1 MCFQFIKHLYR
12 VCWFK
17 TRPKCTINHLS
28 LEGEPIKIKTMLT
41 DNNTDT
47 EKTLSEG
54 GNAEIT
60 FFIDK
65 ANRDFYTLW
74 TLERDVL
81 LQNFR
86 SKEIEY

>member
-1 MCFQFIKHLYR
+1 
-12 VCWFK
+12 
-17 TRPKCTINHLS
+17 
-28 LEGEPIKIKTMLT
+28 MLT
-41 DNNTDT
+41 DNNRDT

-54 GNAEIT
+54 GNAERT